1 MPCWA
6 VMAAVRGAKPSAAA
20 GALLP
25 CTAAPAL
32 AGSVTQPGET
42 VGLATRAPLNPG
54 WYANQYRGLG
64 LQEHGSHHSGR
75 RLVNAVDD
83 FGRETTVPG
92 GRGLRWKSACTT
104 SAMGFEVLWILHS
117 IIPNELCKRPT
128 GYVQ

>member
-1 MPCWA
+1 MLAWWSPLQET
-6 VMAAVRGAKPSAAA
+6 VRRWSEHNDARLGRSQVKQW
-20 GALLP
+20 GL
-25 CTAAPAL
+25 
-32 AGSVTQPGET
+32 QPGRR
-42 VGLATRAPLNPG
+42 LIRAGMPI
-54 WYANQYRGLG
+54 QYRGLG